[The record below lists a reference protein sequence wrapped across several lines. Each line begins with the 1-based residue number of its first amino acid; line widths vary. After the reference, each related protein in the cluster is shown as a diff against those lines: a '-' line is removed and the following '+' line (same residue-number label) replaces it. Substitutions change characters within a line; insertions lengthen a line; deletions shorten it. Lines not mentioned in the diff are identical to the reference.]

1 MILCD
6 TFLQE
11 SHIFIYAY
19 KNFND
24 GENVFKKILK
34 KVFLYDRIFYRH
46 K

>member
-1 MILCD
+1 MILRD
-6 TFLQE
+6 TSLHE

-34 KVFLYDRIFYRH
+34 KVF
-46 K
+46 